1 MSQWDRV
8 LPVPQQRM
16 LKTLSWVN
24 DWAGCSLAGAPG
36 PTPSSGTPGGGGGC
50 WGAVQDATLREGGH
64 GQKDHRGRGRDEV
77 GGGGSVLS
85 WQEVPGGSG
94 IPAGTWRLCGGVTS
108 VRTPKV
114 HIHPEPQNG
123 TLLGNSVFGDVIK
136 MQSY

>member
-1 MSQWDRV
+1 MGQGRARTPAEDAQNPLLGERLGW
-8 LPVPQQRM
+8 LQ
-16 LKTLSWVN
+16 
-24 DWAGCSLAGAPG
+24 PG
-36 PTPSSGTPGGGGGC
+36 RGTWPHALIWNPWRGGG

-85 WQEVPGGSG
+85 WQEVPRGSG